1 MEIPLLI
8 RGLTVTDAFAFR
20 EIRLEG
26 LQQHPDAFGSSHE
39 EEVEK
44 PNAWFQDTL
53 ATGLVVGCDIGNRLA
68 GIAGLF
74 IPSAIKM
81 RHRGTLWGMYVI
93 ADERRHGVGLELV
106 RAIIALA
113 KGKVEE
119 LTLSVAV
126 HNEPAIGLYYRVGFV
141 DYGLDRRALRV
152 DNEYVDEILMKLPLK
167 ADVPSRP
174 SLMV

>member
-1 MEIPLLI
+1 
-8 RGLTVTDAFAFR
+8 
-20 EIRLEG
+20 
-26 LQQHPDAFGSSHE
+26 
-39 EEVEK
+39 
-44 PNAWFQDTL
+44 
-53 ATGLVVGCDIGNRLA
+53 
-68 GIAGLF
+68 
-74 IPSAIKM
+74 
-81 RHRGTLWGMYVI
+81 LWGMYVI

-126 HNEPAIGLYYRVGFV
+126 HNQPAIGLYYRVGFA

>member
-1 MEIPLLI
+1 
-8 RGLTVTDAFAFR
+8 
-20 EIRLEG
+20 
-26 LQQHPDAFGSSHE
+26 
-39 EEVEK
+39 
-44 PNAWFQDTL
+44 
-53 ATGLVVGCDIGNRLA
+53 
-68 GIAGLF
+68 
-74 IPSAIKM
+74 
-81 RHRGTLWGMYVI
+81 MYVI

-126 HNEPAIGLYYRVGFV
+126 HNQPAIGLYHRVGFA

-152 DNEYVDEILMKLPLK
+152 DNEYIDEILMKLPLK